1 MKEKSFSI
9 PERLILIVS
18 SKFHIPKPYI
28 LEHLQDPLNGDDF
41 RFDSID
47 MVYFVLEIVKEFG
60 ITVTDSMVENCA
72 NWSIQD
78 YAKELET
85 IV

>member
-1 MKEKSFSI
+1 MKEKSLSTT
-9 PERLILIVS
+9 ERLIQIVS
-18 SKFHIPKPYI
+18 SKFRIPKRYI
-28 LEHLQDPLNGDDF
+28 LEHLQCPLNGDDL

-60 ITVTDSMVENCA
+60 ITVTDAMVENCA
-72 NWSIQD
+72 YWSIQD
-78 YAKELET
+78 YAKHLET